1 MGRLTKRY
9 RTSAFCARYEDEALS
24 LPGAALLILGAASVL
39 RFLRKN
45 TVVPTWLAALRER
58 RPFKVAA
65 VALAHKMAR
74 IVWALLVKGGVYR
87 AAVPAAAM
95 S

>member
-1 MGRLTKRY
+1 
-9 RTSAFCARYEDEALS
+9 
-24 LPGAALLILGAASVL
+24 
-39 RFLRKN
+39 
-45 TVVPTWLAALRER
+45 LRER